1 MDYPVILHV
10 LSFSS
15 EDLHRL
21 VSKSLSEYCRGLKK
35 PSSKLPISLLISTN
49 IYREYPAIIFS
60 LKFHL
65 KICTLSA
72 RLGNLSAIQWARSQ
86 DCSWESHFSSFGP
99 KRKRISKVQCP
110 WNEYTCSAAAGH
122 AQLTML
128 QWLRSQGCPWNSES
142 CSSAASNGHLEV
154 LQWLRSQGCPWD
166 EDTCSRAA
174 SNGHLEM
181 LQWARSQGCPWDKY
195 TCSNAAA
202 NGHLEVLQWARSQ
215 G

>member
-15 EDLHRL
+15 EDLNRL
-21 VSKSLSEYCRGLKK
+21 VSKSHSEYCRGLKK
-35 PSSKLPISLLISTN
+35 PSSELPISLLISTN

-60 LKFHL
+60 LQFHS

-72 RLGNLSAIQWARSQ
+72 RLGNLSAIQWVRSQ
-86 DCSWESHFSSFGP
+86 WESYFLSYFGP
-99 KRKRISKVQCP
+99 NRKSRSKVQCP

-166 EDTCSRAA
+166 EYTFLVPHLMVTWKCY
-174 SNGHLEM
+174 NG
-181 LQWARSQGCPWDKY
+181 
-195 TCSNAAA
+195 
-202 NGHLEVLQWARSQ
+202 
-215 G
+215 

>member
-35 PSSKLPISLLISTN
+35 PSSRKLPISLLISTN

-60 LKFHL
+60 LQFRSI
-65 KICTLSA
+65 ICTLSA

-86 DCSWESHFSSFGP
+86 DCSWESRLSSFGP
-99 KRKRISKVQCP
+99 KRKSMTKVQCP
-110 WNEYTCSAAAGH
+110 WNEDTCSAAAEH

-128 QWLRSQGCPWNSES
+128 QWLRSQGWPWNSKS
-142 CSSAASNGHLEV
+142 CSSAASNGHLDL

-166 EDTCSRAA
+166 EDTCSYAA
-174 SNGHLEM
+174 ENGHLDV
-181 LQWARSQGCPWDKY
+181 LQWARSQGCMWNEN
-195 TCSNAAA
+195 TCLWPHIMVIWKCY
-202 NGHLEVLQWARSQ
+202 NG
-215 G
+215 